1 MSIPR
6 ILLVDDQRDILRL
19 LHSTL
24 DTLAHELEIIETPSG
39 EEAILESSRNKVDL
53 LVSDY
58 RLPGIT
64 GVELMHKIRARYPD
78 VRIILITGMTDRKAR
93 DEILNAGAV
102 AVFDKPISL
111 TDFLDAVERALNL
124 DRTILPEEEEPES
137 GQHQT
142 LSNLLANFR
151 QDTRAQAV
159 YLLSDRGR
167 VLACAG
173 ALKDT
178 SMEASLFSALMA
190 IYSAGLKVTRYM
202 HQSELDNY
210 HVFAGGDQDL
220 FLIPV
225 NAAYALLLAG
235 DNLATV
241 ENVLETVN
249 AMLAVRDEVK
259 GALKQMGVAPVVS
272 DDEEDEEQS
281 VSKYT
286 EPLTQTTTSE
296 IEALLKSKKE
306 ITTDELEAFWNDA
319 ASKQSSVPTNPD
331 VITYEQARQLGLSTW
346 RRRIIILLNCTPY
359 DTILPARPAKGGA
372 RRGNSGA
379 WCNGSTP
386 AFGAVVLGSN
396 PGAPAFFL
404 CLPIPAFAGLFL

>member
-1 MSIPR
+1 MSVPR

-24 DTLAHELEIIETPSG
+24 NTLAHELEIIEAPSG
-39 EEAILESSRNKVDL
+39 EEALLEASRNKVDL

-64 GVELMHKIRARYPD
+64 GVELMHKIRARNPD
-78 VRIILITGMTDRKAR
+78 VRVILVTGMTDRKAR
-93 DEILNAGAV
+93 DEILNAGAM

-124 DRTILPEEEEPES
+124 DRTIMPEEGEPES

-151 QDTRAQAV
+151 QDVNAQAV

-173 ALKDT
+173 ALKDS

-190 IYSAGLKVTRYM
+190 IYSAGLKVTRFM
-202 HQSELDNY
+202 HQNELDNY

-220 FLIPV
+220 LLIPV

-235 DNLATV
+235 NNLATI
-241 ENVLETVN
+241 ENVLGTIN

-259 GALKQMGVAPVVS
+259 KALKQMGVAPVVS
-272 DDEEDEEQS
+272 DDDEEELS
-281 VSKYT
+281 ASKYS

-296 IEALLKSKKE
+296 IEALLKSKKK
-306 ITTDELEAFWNDA
+306 ITTDELEAYWNDA
-319 ASKQSSVPTNPD
+319 ASKQGSVPTNPD
-331 VITYEQARQLGLSTW
+331 VITYEQARQLGL
-346 RRRIIILLNCTPY
+346 
-359 DTILPARPAKGGA
+359 A
-372 RRGNSGA
+372 
-379 WCNGSTP
+379 
-386 AFGAVVLGSN
+386 
-396 PGAPAFFL
+396 PGEDE
-404 CLPIPAFAGLFL
+404 